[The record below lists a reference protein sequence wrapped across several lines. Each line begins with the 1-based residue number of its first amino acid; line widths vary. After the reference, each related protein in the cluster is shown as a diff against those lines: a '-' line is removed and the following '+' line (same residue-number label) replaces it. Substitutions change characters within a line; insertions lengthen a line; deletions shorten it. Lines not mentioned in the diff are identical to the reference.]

1 MGKVWNFPHIGWYEV
16 NETFEINVELSLYD
30 VGGGVTLLSRFNF
43 DAFPSVPGGPEQWE
57 NGQMNTVSQ

>member
-30 VGGGVTLLSRFNF
+30 VGGSHFCPDSTLMPSLQFRGVLS
-43 DAFPSVPGGPEQWE
+43 
-57 NGQMNTVSQ
+57 NGKMVR